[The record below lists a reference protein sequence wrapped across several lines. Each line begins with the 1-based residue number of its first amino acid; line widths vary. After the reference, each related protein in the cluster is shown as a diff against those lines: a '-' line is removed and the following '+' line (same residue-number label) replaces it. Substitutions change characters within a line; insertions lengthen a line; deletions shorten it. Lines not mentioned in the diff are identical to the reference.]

1 MITRALL
8 LFSAISLLAEEPIAP
23 ELRERMLGGFEQQK
37 KNADAELA
45 KNADSVEW
53 RSRRGDMRLF
63 LGDAK
68 GAVED
73 FEREIALDPSH
84 DAPHWRLGIAY
95 YFAGEF
101 QKSARQFEKYHAHDN
116 RDRENGIWQ
125 FLANTRVQGIK
136 AARASMLEYTR
147 FDREP
152 FPSLYE
158 MFAGKK
164 TSAAMLAEAEKKGLK
179 DDALVMF
186 FAHYYAGLNEELLGQ
201 AEDARK
207 HLAEAVKLATK
218 AGASGGPGYMGQVA
232 RLHYEAAKAGQS
244 PPAKP

>member
-1 MITRALL
+1 MIRHALF
-8 LFSAISLLAEEPIAP
+8 LFTAVSLFAEEPIAP
-23 ELRERMLGGFEQQK
+23 EQRERMLRGLEQQK
-37 KNADAELA
+37 QNADAELA
-45 KNADSVEW
+45 KNVDSVEW
-53 RSRRGDMRLF
+53 RSRRGDLRLF

-73 FEREIALDPSH
+73 FEKEIALDPSH

-95 YFAGEF
+95 YFADEF
-101 QKSARQFEKYHAHDN
+101 QKSAKQFEKYHAHDK

-125 FLANTRVQGIK
+125 FLANARVNGIK
-136 AARASMLEYTR
+136 AAQGSMLEYTR

-164 TSAAMLAEAEKKGLK
+164 TSAEMLAETEKKGLK

-186 FAHYYAGLNEELLGQ
+186 FAHYYAGLNEELLGKQ
-201 AEDARK
+201 EDARK

-232 RLHYEAAKAGQS
+232 RLHYEAAKAGKS